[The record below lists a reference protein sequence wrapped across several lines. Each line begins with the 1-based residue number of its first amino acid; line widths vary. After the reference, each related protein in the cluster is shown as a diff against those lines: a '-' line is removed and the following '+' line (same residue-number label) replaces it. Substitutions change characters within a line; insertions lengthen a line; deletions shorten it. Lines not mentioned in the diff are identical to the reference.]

1 MKLIYTLF
9 VALLLLSPALP
20 AAAILEEDMYGS
32 GMESDGGGSL
42 LALVAM
48 IAFCYLTY
56 LWGQGRGFRGQN
68 GAILGVFVWFPVEL
82 VSVLVLKDA
91 APVFYWLVIG
101 VAAIAFAFQWLRG
114 N

>member
-1 MKLIYTLF
+1 
-9 VALLLLSPALP
+9 
-20 AAAILEEDMYGS
+20 MYGS